1 MPEEKITYEQ
11 VKEGVDEIRKQAN
24 AMEEIFRNVTGQM
37 RNMTSAETFQ
47 GVASNTLSSEFEEF
61 KGTFPSY
68 VEKVREFADAYEA
81 AAAVL
86 KDNEDDLAKR
96 ADRMANIH

>member
-11 VKEGVDEIRKQAN
+11 VKEGVEELRKCAN
-24 AMEEIFRNVTGQM
+24 TMEEIFTNVTGQM
-37 RNMTSAETFQ
+37 RNMTSDGTFQ
-47 GVASNTLSSEFEEF
+47 GVASNTLSGEFEQF

-81 AAAVL
+81 AGNVL
-86 KDNEDDLAKR
+86 KANEDDLARR
-96 ADRMANIH
+96 ADRMADIH